1 MQVDGLRGRVALV
14 TGGGSGI
21 GEAASRAL
29 ARAGATVAVVD
40 YRHEAAAG
48 VADSLAAEGCRAI
61 GIVVDVRDEA
71 AIARAVAETT
81 GQFGGL
87 HIVCANA
94 GINGIQAPIEEITGD
109 EWDETLD
116 TNLKGTFLTV
126 KHAIPHLRAAGGGS
140 VIVTSSMNGTRL
152 FSGAGF
158 SAYSTSKAGQ
168 LAFTKMAAIE
178 LARWDIRVNAILPGS
193 VRTNIRERTYHRNKE
208 QVNWHSSVPER
219 WPPLRGVPADAEDVA
234 DLIQFL
240 ASDASRHIT
249 GADIVIDGAQSLL
262 RG

>member
-1 MQVDGLRGRVALV
+1 MNVDLQGRVAFV

-21 GEAASRAL
+21 GKAACWAFT
-29 ARAGATVAVVD
+29 RAGAAVAVVD
-40 YRHEAAAG
+40 NRESLASE
-48 VADSLAAEGCRAI
+48 VADALCADGFLAI
-61 GIVVDVRDEA
+61 GIGADVRSEA
-71 AIARAVAETT
+71 EVSRAIAETV
-81 GQFGGL
+81 QRFGHL

-94 GINGIQAPIEEITGD
+94 GINGMQAPIEDITGD

-116 TNLKGTFLTV
+116 TNLKGTFLTA
-126 KHAIPHLRAAGGGS
+126 KFAIPHLRAAGGGS
-140 VIVTSSMNGTRL
+140 IIVTSSMNGTRL

-193 VRTNIRERTYHRNKE
+193 VQTNIRERTYHRNKDL
-208 QVNWHSSVPER
+208 VNWHHAVPER
-219 WPPLRGVPADAEDVA
+219 WPPLRGVPADPDDVA
-234 DLIQFL
+234 DLMLFL

-249 GADIVIDGAQSLL
+249 GAEIIIDGAQSLL